1 LGLGLAVEEGRV
13 FAAGHEGEVAAFDLG
28 TGRPLWKSRLNKTK
42 LSGGTGASADLV
54 VVGSSDG
61 EVIALGAAD
70 GATRWRV
77 KVNGEVL
84 SAPAIA
90 PQAVVVRTVDGK
102 LHGLAPADGHEIWQH
117 EEQVPR
123 LSLRGTSRPV
133 IANDIAICGF
143 DNGKV
148 VALNVGDG
156 GLVWETPVAPPHG
169 KTELERLVDID
180 SAARVSG
187 NDVYT
192 VGFQGRVAMLAFDT
206 GQIWWSHDASS
217 YRGMGIDDD
226 AMYVSTS
233 DGEVKALRRRSGAE
247 IWSQNVLLH
256 RGLSAPAVQDA
267 YIAVADFQ
275 GYVHWFDKA
284 SGTLVARESSG
295 KVRVTNAPIAAG
307 NMVLVLND
315 EGRISAFRTS
325 PLEEK
330 PAAKARGKKAAPA
343 PEAGATPDA
352 ATQPET
358 SAPPDAAAPDS
369 SASPP
374 SAPQTTPNG
383 SPPLDLRMPPAQL
396 PMPDTSSEPQPSD
409 ASTPPP
415 SESSSAPPQEPKRQ

>member
-1 LGLGLAVEEGRV
+1 
-13 FAAGHEGEVAAFDLG
+13 
-28 TGRPLWKSRLNKTK
+28 
-42 LSGGTGASADLV
+42 
-54 VVGSSDG
+54 
-61 EVIALGAAD
+61 
-70 GATRWRV
+70 
-77 KVNGEVL
+77 
-84 SAPAIA
+84 
-90 PQAVVVRTVDGK
+90 
-102 LHGLAPADGHEIWQH
+102 
-117 EEQVPR
+117 
-123 LSLRGTSRPV
+123 
-133 IANDIAICGF
+133 
-143 DNGKV
+143 
-148 VALNVGDG
+148 
-156 GLVWETPVAPPHG
+156 
-169 KTELERLVDID
+169 VDID